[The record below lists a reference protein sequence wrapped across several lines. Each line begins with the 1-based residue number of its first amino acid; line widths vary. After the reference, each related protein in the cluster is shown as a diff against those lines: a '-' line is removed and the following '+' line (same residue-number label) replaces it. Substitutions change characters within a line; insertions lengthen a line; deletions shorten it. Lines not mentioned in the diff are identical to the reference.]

1 MLGSM
6 MLKRRKLIGFTL
18 IELMVV
24 VALVAI
30 LLSLA
35 APSFT
40 STLARKRLEG
50 VASELATDLHY
61 ARSEAMQ
68 RNASVGVIFGTNCYV
83 IFSPVNWESAP
94 LNCAAASGTGALKV
108 VAIDGGT
115 SLNFAPRAGQTLIAF
130 DPVGGMALG
139 GLTGTAD
146 YSGDV
151 DATNSAGNWQI
162 QARVTKVG
170 RVKLCSP
177 NNTITALAT
186 DCL

>member
-1 MLGSM
+1 M
-6 MLKRRKLIGFTL
+6 MCKRCKLLGFTL
-18 IELMVV
+18 IELLVV
-24 VALVAI
+24 IALVAI
-30 LLSLA
+30 VLALA

-68 RNASVGVIFGTNCYV
+68 RSASVGVVFGTNCYV
-83 IFSPVNWESAP
+83 IFSPVNWEGLPPDCASAM
-94 LNCAAASGTGALKV
+94 GMGALKRV
-108 VAIDGGT
+108 DIDGGT
-115 SLNFAPRAGQTLIAF
+115 SLNLVPRTPGTLIAF
-130 DPVGGMALG
+130 DPVGGMAIG

-146 YSGDV
+146 YSGHV
-151 DATNSAGNWQI
+151 DATNGAGNWQI